1 MQWMAARIPTVVGP
15 RRKRRRRSTWRLW
28 LVAFAAVAALLGV
41 TAYRAIVGPWSRPD
55 DRNRVHIHRSHRTAE
70 PAFIYPYSIIP
81 GGAYSRSELVSAMA
95 RDPVVSAHYQ
105 GLRADS
111 VATSPVASERWAYVS
126 YRIGDAVY
134 WTRKPVRIRAGE
146 ILLSDGRESVRA
158 RCGNRISDT
167 AKLPVARNDPP
178 LMLLDDPPPVIGD
191 PLAYIPSD
199 VPDILRSVVAPPV
212 VTPPDGAT
220 MDTPEPGSLVMMML
234 GICGGAALYRRKR
247 TQLNAPAPPQ
257 RPPP

>member
-1 MQWMAARIPTVVGP
+1 
-15 RRKRRRRSTWRLW
+15 
-28 LVAFAAVAALLGV
+28 V
-41 TAYRAIVGPWSRPD
+41 TAYRAKVGPQGGIDVS
-55 DRNRVHIHRSHRTAE
+55 NRVRLHRSHRTAE

-81 GGAYSRSELVSAMA
+81 GGAYSRSELVTTMA
-95 RDPVVSAHYQ
+95 RDPVAAAHYQ
-105 GLRADS
+105 GFRADS
-111 VATSPVASERWAYVS
+111 VVTAPVAAERWAYVS
-126 YRIGDAVY
+126 YRIEDAVY

-146 ILLSDGRESVRA
+146 ILLTDGHESVRA

-199 VPDILRSVVAPPV
+199 VPDILQPVVAPPV
-212 VTPPDGAT
+212 VAPPDGAT
-220 MDTPEPGSLVMMML
+220 MDTPEPGSLVMVL
-234 GICGGAALYRRKR
+234 IGVCGGAALYRRKR
-247 TQLNAPAPPQ
+247 MSLNAPAPPQ